1 MLSLWNQLALDKIGF
16 VLAAIGYFF
25 FFALLLT
32 VKARN
37 VPRSIL
43 LGFVLLTVVWASLYA
58 WQPTTAYQ
66 NQWSLWLENSRLL
79 ALVLFL
85 YAALQSQ
92 QQSLWLFVQRK
103 EVWTTVVVML
113 AWTLLAS
120 IQLVPVNLLLTGQLV
135 LCVFILALIE
145 ALYRRAGSARWQ
157 FKPLI
162 VALSIMVLFDFVL
175 LAEASLF
182 LRIDAQLWSARSFIQ
197 LLMLPLLVISIRRIK
212 AWNIRVYISRDIV
225 LQSSLVLAAG
235 LYLSLLALAGFYIRF
250 SGGAWSE
257 LLQATFIVLGFAI
270 LAALLLSDTMR
281 RKLKVFIEKHFFENT
296 FDYRAKWLELTH
308 RLRQIDVNH
317 DDVHQEALASWLQAI
332 GYHKGLL
339 LRTQPQIRVLARI
352 NRPELTPAERTIA
365 EHYLAQQQLKNW
377 IVDLKQTKDPFVAQL
392 ALPPQSCHSQLIIP
406 ILAKDGL
413 WGLCMLDTDPALQLK
428 LNWELRDYLLAVT
441 EQIASYLFLME
452 ASNKLMEN
460 AQFAAFSRMSAFVV
474 HDLKNITAQLGL
486 LLKNAERHQ
495 SNPEFVADAFD
506 TIASSKRRMD
516 KMLAQLMDKERH
528 DEQESRFQLGPLLA
542 QLIDSRCQGQQ
553 PIPRLQVEQD
563 SQLSLDKERFANVLF
578 HLIDNAQ
585 HATPDDGQITLTL
598 KQNKDWVEL
607 SIQDT
612 GCGMSDDFIA
622 TRLFKP
628 FDSTKGNAGMG
639 IGAYDA
645 QIFVEQCGGQLLVH
659 SKEGE
664 GTTFTMRLPL
674 N

>member
-1 MLSLWNQLALDKIGF
+1 MLPLWNQLALDKIGF

-392 ALPPQSCHSQLIIP
+392 ALPPQSCHSQIIIP

-528 DEQESRFQLGPLLA
+528 DEQESRFQLAPLLA